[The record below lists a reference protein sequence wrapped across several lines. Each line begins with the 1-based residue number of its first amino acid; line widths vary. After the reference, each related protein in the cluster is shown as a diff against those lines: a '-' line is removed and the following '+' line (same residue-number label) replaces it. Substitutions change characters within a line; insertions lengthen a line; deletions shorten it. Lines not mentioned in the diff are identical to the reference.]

1 MIRFQLAVAN
11 KILVQVGV
19 KVRPEYSRSVEENF
33 QTSLMRTDFGEP
45 TVAVGMVNAWVEEQ
59 THGTIKN
66 LLGPNMLDR
75 NTKLMLV
82 NTIYFKAEWR
92 HQFASK
98 MTEKSDFFAESGKR
112 RKVQMMRHAKNPL
125 LQICDLPQLKS
136 RMLRL
141 PYAGG
146 KVVMDILLPNSRG
159 GLAVVE
165 EKLSTVDLQSTFK
178 DFSKIKVV
186 QVVMPKFKLEE
197 SIPMNQILKGMG
209 MTDMFDV
216 QKADFSGISDEQL
229 WVSSVV
235 QKAFVA
241 VTEKGTEAGAATAVL
256 LM

>member
-1 MIRFQLAVAN
+1 
-11 KILVQVGV
+11 
-19 KVRPEYSRSVEENF
+19 
-33 QTSLMRTDFGEP
+33 
-45 TVAVGMVNAWVEEQ
+45 
-59 THGTIKN
+59 
-66 LLGPNMLDR
+66 
-75 NTKLMLV
+75 
-82 NTIYFKAEWR
+82 
-92 HQFASK
+92 
-98 MTEKSDFFAESGKR
+98 
-112 RKVQMMRHAKNPL
+112 MMRHAKNPL
-125 LQICDLPQLKS
+125 LQICDLPKLKS

-216 QKADFSGISDEQL
+216 QQADFSGISDEQL

-235 QKAFVA
+235 QKAFVS